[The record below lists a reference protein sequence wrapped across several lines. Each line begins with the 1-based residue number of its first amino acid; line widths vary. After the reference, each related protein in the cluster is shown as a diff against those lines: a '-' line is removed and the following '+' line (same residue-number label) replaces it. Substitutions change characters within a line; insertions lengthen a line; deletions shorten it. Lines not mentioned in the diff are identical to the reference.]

1 MACRETDENVSHAKD
16 KIKYLKFQSTIFPL
30 LKPPSFQ
37 RIYWK
42 SYQTSI
48 KKRKKKKQKPRK
60 NRKRKN
66 GVTQVSNSSSF
77 AVAIPR
83 KSPRKSTREKTTTAD
98 GPRSNRP
105 QNGLTF
111 RTLTTTW
118 WND

>member
-48 KKRKKKKQKPRK
+48 KKRKKKNK
-60 NRKRKN
+60 NRER
-66 GVTQVSNSSSF
+66 
-77 AVAIPR
+77 IE
-83 KSPRKSTREKTTTAD
+83 REKMV
-98 GPRSNRP
+98 
-105 QNGLTF
+105 
-111 RTLTTTW
+111 
-118 WND
+118 